1 MAKYLTLT
9 GLQTLWNKIKATF
22 VAKETGKGLSANDFT
37 DAYKTQLE
45 NLVATGGEV
54 NVLEGVKV
62 GDTDLTITDKKVT
75 LGALAVK
82 DEVAL
87 TDLAAA
93 LQTIINGKADAATT
107 LAGYGITDS
116 MTATEIA
123 SAIAT
128 AVAGADHMK
137 RKTVNTVADIDLT
150 AADASQYIYMVKNSN
165 NKSGNLYDEYMVL
178 DGALEKVGDWEVDL
192 SEYAKTADFQE
203 ITDEEIAA
211 ICV

>member
-137 RKTVNTVADIDLT
+137 RKTVNAVADIDLT
-150 AADASQYIYMVKNSN
+150 AADASQCIYMVKNSN

>member
-1 MAKYLTLT
+1 MAKYLTLS

-75 LGALAVK
+75 LGTLAAK

-107 LAGYGITDS
+107 LAGYGITDA

-137 RKTVNTVADIDLT
+137 RKTVNAVADIDLA
-150 AADASQYIYMVKNSN
+150 AADASQYIYMVKNAN
-165 NKSGNLYDEYMVL
+165 NESGNLYDEYMVL